1 LSPSAR
7 PVLGAGLCFLGP
19 EDHKI
24 RFLQANPINEPPAL
38 RALFLLL
45 LLANILFLA
54 WARWVALPPA
64 PAGRPTAASAGA
76 GSIRLVS
83 EAPPAAELSSAVPA
97 TGLSDATAG
106 ALACVSGGPYL
117 DQATASEAAG
127 RLERLGFISRQRA
140 SRDDVTVGQWV
151 RVENLAT
158 AEDAANA
165 LAALQAA
172 GITNAEVLA
181 DEPPGNVVS
190 LGVFADPAK
199 AAEAAAAAQ
208 KAGFTTLTED
218 RFRPAD
224 VFWLDVDRQSNEGL
238 PGLEVFQGEDAQPPR
253 IELRPCPVATQAATS
268 VGGMP

>member
-1 LSPSAR
+1 M
-7 PVLGAGLCFLGP
+7 
-19 EDHKI
+19 
-24 RFLQANPINEPPAL
+24 

-64 PAGRPTAASAGA
+64 LAGRPTAASAGA
-76 GSIRLVS
+76 SSIRLLS
-83 EAPPAAELSSAVPA
+83 EALPAAESSGAVPA

-140 SRDDVTVGQWV
+140 SRDDVPVGQWV

-172 GITNAEVLA
+172 GIANAEVLA

-253 IELRPCPVATQAATS
+253 VELRPCPVATQAATP

>member
-1 LSPSAR
+1 
-7 PVLGAGLCFLGP
+7 
-19 EDHKI
+19 
-24 RFLQANPINEPPAL
+24 L
-38 RALFLLL
+38 RSLFLLL

-54 WARWVALPPA
+54 WARWVAPPPA

-76 GSIRLVS
+76 GSIRLVT
-83 EAPPAAELSSAVPA
+83 EAPLAAELSSAVQA
-97 TGLSDATAG
+97 TGLSEATAI

-117 DQATASEAAG
+117 DQATAGEAAS
-127 RLERLGFISRQRA
+127 RLERLGFTSRQRA
-140 SRDDVTVGQWV
+140 SREDVPVGQWV

-172 GITNAEVLA
+172 GIADAEVLA

-224 VFWLDVDRQSNEGL
+224 VFWLDVDRQANEGL
-238 PGLEVFQGEDAQPPR
+238 PGLEVFQGEGAQPTR
-253 IELRPCPVATQAATS
+253 VELRPCPVATQT
-268 VGGMP
+268 VTPVDGMP

>member
-1 LSPSAR
+1 
-7 PVLGAGLCFLGP
+7 
-19 EDHKI
+19 
-24 RFLQANPINEPPAL
+24 L
-38 RALFLLL
+38 RSLFLLL

-54 WARWVALPPA
+54 WARWVAPPPA
-64 PAGRPTAASAGA
+64 PAGHPTAASAVA
-76 GSIRLVS
+76 GSIRLVT
-83 EAPPAAELSSAVPA
+83 EAPLAAELSSAVQA
-97 TGLSDATAG
+97 TGLSDATAI

-117 DQATASEAAG
+117 DQATAGEAAS
-127 RLERLGFISRQRA
+127 RLERLGFTSRQRA
-140 SRDDVTVGQWV
+140 SRDDVPVGQWV

-172 GITNAEVLA
+172 GIADAEVLA

-224 VFWLDVDRQSNEGL
+224 VFWLDVDRQANEGL
-238 PGLEVFQGEDAQPPR
+238 PGLEVFQGEGAQR
-253 IELRPCPVATQAATS
+253 TRVELRPCPVATQAVTPVAGT
-268 VGGMP
+268 P

>member
-1 LSPSAR
+1 M
-7 PVLGAGLCFLGP
+7 
-19 EDHKI
+19 
-24 RFLQANPINEPPAL
+24 

-54 WARWVALPPA
+54 WARWVASPPA

-76 GSIRLVS
+76 GSIRLVT
-83 EAPPAAELSSAVPA
+83 EAPLAAELTSAVQA
-97 TGLSDATAG
+97 TGLSEASSG

-117 DQATASEAAG
+117 DQATASEAAS
-127 RLERLGFISRQRA
+127 RLERLGFTSRQRA

-165 LAALQAA
+165 LAAFQAA
-172 GITNAEVLA
+172 GIADAEVLA

-218 RFRPAD
+218 RFQPAD
-224 VFWLDVDRQSNEGL
+224 VFWLDVDRQANEGL
-238 PGLEVFQGEDAQPPR
+238 PGLEVFQGEGAQPTR
-253 IELRPCPVATQAATS
+253 VELRPCPAATQTVSPA
-268 VGGMP
+268 GGTP

>member
-7 PVLGAGLCFLGP
+7 PVHGAGLCFLGP

-64 PAGRPTAASAGA
+64 LAGRPTAASAGA
-76 GSIRLVS
+76 SSIRLLS
-83 EAPPAAELSSAVPA
+83 EALPAAESSGAVPA

-140 SRDDVTVGQWV
+140 SRDDVPVGQWV

-172 GITNAEVLA
+172 GIANAEVLA

-253 IELRPCPVATQAATS
+253 VELRPCPVATQAATP

>member
-1 LSPSAR
+1 
-7 PVLGAGLCFLGP
+7 
-19 EDHKI
+19 
-24 RFLQANPINEPPAL
+24 L

-54 WARWVALPPA
+54 WARWVAPPPA
-64 PAGRPTAASAGA
+64 PAGRPTAASSVA
-76 GSIRLVS
+76 GSIRLVT
-83 EAPPAAELSSAVPA
+83 EVPLAAELSGAVQA

-106 ALACVSGGPYL
+106 ALPCVSGGPYL
-117 DQATASEAAG
+117 DQATAGEAAS
-127 RLERLGFISRQRA
+127 RLERLGFTSRQRA
-140 SRDDVTVGQWV
+140 SRDDVPVGQWV

-172 GITNAEVLA
+172 GIADAEVLA

-190 LGVFADPAK
+190 LGVFADPAR

-224 VFWLDVDRQSNEGL
+224 VFWLDVDRQANEGL
-238 PGLEVFQGEDAQPPR
+238 PGLEVFQGEGAQPTR
-253 IELRPCPVATQAATS
+253 VELRPCPVATQS
-268 VGGMP
+268 VTPVDGMP